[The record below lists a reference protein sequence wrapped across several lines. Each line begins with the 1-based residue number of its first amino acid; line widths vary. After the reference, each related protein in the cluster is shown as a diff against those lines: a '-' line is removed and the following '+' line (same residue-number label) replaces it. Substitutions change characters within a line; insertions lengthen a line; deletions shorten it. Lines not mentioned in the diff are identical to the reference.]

1 MRILK
6 EDTIAL
12 IIDIQEKLAPVIH
25 QSEQIVHNT
34 SILIKGLKALDVPMI
49 VTHQYTKGLGMT
61 VPKLIEAYGDNFI
74 YSDKSAF
81 SCMDDENIRKQ
92 VEEAGKKNV
101 ILCGMEAHICV
112 LQTAIDLKEMGYNVY
127 LVQDCIGSRR
137 EYDMNVA
144 LQRAISEGIGLT
156 TYESI
161 LFELTRV
168 SGTDTFKT
176 ISKLI
181 K

>member
-6 EDTIAL
+6 DDTIAL
-12 IIDIQEKLAPVIH
+12 IIDIQEKLAPVIY

-34 SILIKGLKALDVPMI
+34 SILIRGLNALEVPMI

-61 VPKLIEAYGDNFI
+61 VPQIREVFGDKFT

-81 SCMDDENIRKQ
+81 SCMDDDNIRKLI
-92 VEEAGKKNV
+92 EDSGKKNV
-101 ILCGMEAHICV
+101 LLCGMEAHICV
-112 LQTAIDLKEMGYNVY
+112 LQTAIDLKEKGYNVY

-137 EYDMNVA
+137 EYDMTVA

-168 SGTDTFKT
+168 SGTETFKT